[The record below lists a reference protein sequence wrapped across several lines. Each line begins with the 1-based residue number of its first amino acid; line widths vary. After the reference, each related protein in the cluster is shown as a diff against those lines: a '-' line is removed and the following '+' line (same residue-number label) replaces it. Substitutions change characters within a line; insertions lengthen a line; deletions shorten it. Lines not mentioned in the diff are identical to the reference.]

1 MLFVLD
7 LKIIIPI
14 CELKSRLSVS
24 IFSYIDQSPIKQK
37 ENFFK
42 ILKMII
48 FIIGWEGSLLF
59 TSLQ

>member
-1 MLFVLD
+1 MLFLLD